1 MPRLTKPAKGNMMYE
16 DFYRSF
22 TSALGFMEWG
32 SGPRK
37 LLSEN
42 IGAFRTLYLR
52 DEKEFVDEAL
62 GQIEVLVN
70 FMKTRDKK
78 TGKTGI
84 DIIKENYGGDF
95 NDFAAD
101 LAVMNDELELGLDLP
116 KLGINII
123 PKKVEEP
130 KVEDVNKN
138 PQVNAVNDA
147 PIGVNE
153 VNAVNNAA
161 NNNVVNNEQV
171 NGEPQVNAVN
181 NVPVNGEPQAVQ
193 PAGFKFGGKVTKMM
207 FFDSINPIMTMM
219 DLFDN
224 VDEVQT
230 AGLAV
235 VGLAQSSKEKY
246 DNVQLPEADVQGL
259 SVAAKEF
266 LDAMDRDIAADNRPD
281 NSYIKRAKKAF
292 RRHVEAGLNGDIQ
305 LMLEADDSILLYK
318 SGTFNDYPLPNFN
331 VAKQGEP
338 LNLQR
343 DEQKYE
349 EFMAKYPFLEQF
361 EDRQQYD
368 ETVKIP
374 FLKAKK
380 SGLVDEKLEREYK
393 SKTLEHLKRQKVYFE
408 QLQAIPVNEET
419 LSIEPFAKL
428 ETGLTM
434 DWKGERYG
442 KMRGNQIEREIRAL
456 EHGWSPEDFQL
467 FHDVD
472 TMMKTLT
479 TYKDT
484 VDQKRP
490 GMYDQ
495 VKRIYDDFNK
505 AYIDTPADR
514 RRVLGTLKPIYSE
527 YKKHMLTPELKKKDV
542 EYAHVSGIVGKYED
556 NYKRI
561 SKNDVSVVTLS
572 ADERFRQEMIKSLE
586 DYMKELSAQHS
597 VGSHTDTQEMRFLKG
612 AVVNALTVLK
622 DNRDKGIFEWDK
634 YAEVFDR
641 IEENAK
647 IYREEKLK
655 DYARKV
661 RKENPVPDNATKEQ
675 KEEIEDRIR
684 EKLENWEPNTKM
696 GVKRYKAAL
705 GLADDARL
713 FAKKLRT
720 GKVDREKLKEEFDA
734 VKAAGHDIVWK
745 ADIRYRQG
753 RPYNGGVWQLLNF
766 CGKNPAYTP
775 EHTFKANR
783 MYDKEQFLNTFKPV
797 QLDGISS
804 DDFAVITYAKMHD
817 TSFISQGWTDTK
829 FPTKSPESTKELKLR
844 QARTMYTLDMGISTP
859 RAGMA
864 ENFLGDTLV
873 PAKDFAKQ
881 AFEKYKSGDS
891 KELVDIIATGIKEI
905 NGDCI
910 KEDLMDSDN
919 YGMQTEMLSKLIDFA
934 QKDEKLYS
942 DVMQKLDQ
950 ETRLS
955 VEDTIR
961 LKGIQDKAFD
971 AENKLKRADELGIK
985 MTDKEKK
992 ACIKDIVRW
1001 DFVSTMHNRK
1011 RAEQRDNSKEFED
1024 FQKNRKKLIKQ
1035 TAKPNADITVHDT
1048 IVMEYKILEDVRK
1061 PVPHITRRLRTEK
1074 GNKMLEDA
1082 VKNIS
1087 SNISSSDSPKK
1098 ILESLKKNK
1107 EEFVRIHNKQR
1118 NKALEQKKATE
1129 AKAAP
1134 KNQTAPKAGANVNK
1148 KSVKGK
1154 N

>member
-1 MPRLTKPAKGNMMYE
+1 MPKLTKPAKGNMFYE
-16 DFYRSF
+16 DFYRSL
-22 TSALGFMEWG
+22 TSALGFLEWG
-32 SGPRK
+32 SEPRK

-78 TGKTGI
+78 TGKTGM

-101 LAVMNDELELGLDLP
+101 LAVMNEELELGLDLP
-116 KLGINII
+116 KLGVNVVPRKAPAPKAPEVNAAPGEPEVNI
-123 PKKVEEP
+123 VNN
-130 KVEDVNKN
+130 VVNKN
-138 PQVNAVNDA
+138 VVNDA
-147 PIGVNE
+147 P
-153 VNAVNNAA
+153 
-161 NNNVVNNEQV
+161 V

-181 NVPVNGEPQAVQ
+181 NVPVNGEPQAAQ

-207 FFDSINPIMTMM
+207 FFNSINPIMTIR

-224 VDEVQT
+224 ADEVQA
-230 AGLAV
+230 AGLTM
-235 VGLAQSSKEKY
+235 VGLAQNSKEKY
-246 DNVQLPEADVQGL
+246 DDVQLPEADVQAL
-259 SVAAKEF
+259 SVAAKDF
-266 LDAMDRDIAADNRPD
+266 FDAIDRDIANDNRPD
-281 NSYIKRAKKAF
+281 NSYIKRMKKAF
-292 RRHVEAGLNGDIQ
+292 RRHVEAGLNGDLE
-305 LMLEADDSILLYK
+305 LMLEADESALTYK

-380 SGLVDEKLEREYK
+380 AGLVDEKLEKEYK
-393 SKTLEHLKRQKVYFE
+393 IKTLEHLKRQKVYFE
-408 QLQAIPVNEET
+408 QLRAIPVNEET
-419 LSIEPFAKL
+419 LSIEPFAKT

-442 KMRGNQIEREIRAL
+442 EMRGNQINREIQAL

-472 TMMKTLT
+472 FMMKTLT
-479 TYKDT
+479 TYKDDI
-484 VDQKRP
+484 DQKRP

-495 VKRIYDDFNK
+495 VKRIYDDFNNS
-505 AYIDTPADR
+505 YIDTAADR
-514 RRVLGTLKPIYSE
+514 RRMIGTLRPIYSE
-527 YKKHMLTPELKKKDV
+527 YKKHMLPPELKQKKA
-542 EYAHVSGIVGKYED
+542 EYDHVYKQITKVED

-597 VGSHTDTQEMRFLKG
+597 IGSHTDTEEMGLLKG

-641 IEENAK
+641 IEDNAK
-647 IYREEKLK
+647 FYREKKLQE
-655 DYARKV
+655 YARKL
-661 RKENPVPDNATKEQ
+661 RKETPVPENATKELR
-675 KEEIEDRIR
+675 KEIEDRIN
-684 EKLENWEPNTKM
+684 EKLKTWEPNTKM
-696 GVKRYKAAL
+696 GVKRYKAAI
-705 GLADDARL
+705 GLADDAKF
-713 FAKKLRT
+713 FAKRLRN
-720 GKVDREKLKEEFDA
+720 GKKDRENYREGIEA
-734 VKAAGHDIVWK
+734 VKAAGHDVVWK

-775 EHTFKANR
+775 EHTVKANK
-783 MYDKEQFLNTFKPV
+783 MYDKDSFINTFKPV
-797 QLDGISS
+797 QVDGITS
-804 DDFAVITYAKMHD
+804 DDFAVITFAKMYD
-817 TSFISQGWTDTK
+817 TNFISKEWLDNR
-829 FPTKSPESTKELKLR
+829 FDTKSPESTKELKLR

-864 ENFLGDTLV
+864 DYFLGATLV

-881 AFEKYKSGDS
+881 AFEKYKTGDS
-891 KELVDIIATGIKEI
+891 KDLTELIATGIKEI
-905 NGDCI
+905 NHDCI

-919 YGMQTEMLSKLIDFA
+919 YGMQTEMLSKLINFA
-934 QKDEKLYS
+934 KKDEKLYS

-950 ETRLS
+950 ETKLS
-955 VEDTIR
+955 VEDTLR

-971 AENKLKRADELGIK
+971 AQNKLKRADELGLK

-1001 DFVSTMHNRK
+1001 DFVSTMHNRI
-1011 RAEQRDNSKEFED
+1011 RTEQKDNSKEFDD
-1024 FQKNRKKLIKQ
+1024 FQKNRKNLIKR
-1035 TAKPNADITVHDT
+1035 AVKPNADITVHDT

-1087 SNISSSDSPKK
+1087 SNISSSASPKQ
-1098 ILESLKKNK
+1098 ILEGLKKNK
-1107 EEFVRIHNKQR
+1107 AEFVRIHNKQR
-1118 NKALEQKKATE
+1118 DKALEQKQAAA
-1129 AKAAP
+1129 AKNAS
-1134 KNQTAPKAGANVNK
+1134 KKQTAPKAGNSANQPK
-1148 KSVKGK
+1148 AKGK
-1154 N
+1154 S